1 MNNRTLVVAYV
12 GLGSNMG
19 DKSANISKA
28 LVLLDAAPGVR
39 VVRAAPRYRTA
50 PVGCTGQDW
59 FINTV
64 AEVETDL
71 PPLDLLRLLLALENS
86 LGRVRSGRWGP
97 RTIDLD
103 LLVYGKE
110 RINLPEL
117 VIPHPCMHERAF
129 VMVPLADLAPELELP
144 GWGKTA
150 ELALS
155 LARTQLIEPVR
166 MSYK

>member
-1 MNNRTLVVAYV
+1 MNNPALVVAYV

-50 PVGCTGQDW
+50 PIGYTGQDW

-64 AEVETDL
+64 AEVETSL
-71 PPLDLLRLLLALENS
+71 QPLDLLKLMLNLENS
-86 LGRVRSGRWGP
+86 LGRVRGRRWGP

-103 LLVYGKE
+103 LLIYGRE
-110 RINLPEL
+110 IINTPEL
-117 VIPHPCMHERAF
+117 VIPHPRMHERAF

-144 GWGKTA
+144 GWGNTA

-155 LARTQLIEPVR
+155 LAKVQLIEP
-166 MSYK
+166 MENNI